1 MLPAGEGGWLLA
13 CVGLWGPLGVEQGP
27 QEVAQTACPTHWPP
41 EELPSPTTSGFVR
54 DLRESPSSFCSPF
67 SLVSPSTILLAEAG
81 GTCGVLRGFLQVQM
95 FGK

>member
-54 DLRESPSSFCSPF
+54 DLRESTQLILQ
-67 SLVSPSTILLAEAG
+67 SLLTGVTQHHPAG
-81 GTCGVLRGFLQVQM
+81 RGRGHLW
-95 FGK
+95 GA